1 VSVDGGGG
9 EPLRVALLLPS
20 FWPEVRR
27 GAERMARDLADD
39 LLARGHRP
47 RLVTS
52 HPAPPRRD
60 VEDGLPITR
69 HWRAPEGW
77 LRRRG
82 WLEYMTHVPLEAAD
96 LAAGDDDV
104 VQPLYATDAQAAA
117 WHTRRTGTPS
127 VFSYM
132 GIPTREGL
140 VDRRGRLA
148 LTLRAVRDC
157 TVTTALSRAAA
168 EHFER
173 WLDVEARVINPGV
186 NLAAFSPGGER
197 HERPTIFC
205 AADMTD
211 PRKRVGLLLEAFR
224 EVRRRLP
231 SARLVLSRPPGAAP
245 PGTGDGVEFADVDD
259 RGALA
264 DAYRGAWVAAL
275 PSVGEAFGLVLL
287 EAMACGTP
295 GVGTDDGGIP
305 EVLDRPE
312 VGRLFRRDDAASL
325 AEALLEALELA
336 GDPATGGACRARAQ
350 DFSIER
356 CGQAYEALYRELLAA
371 RR

>member
-1 VSVDGGGG
+1 VSPSGG
-9 EPLRVALLLPS
+9 PPVRVALLLPA

-52 HPAPPRRD
+52 HPGPMSRD
-60 VEDGLPITR
+60 VEDGLPIVR
-69 HWRAPEGW
+69 HRRPPDGW

-82 WLEYMTHVPLEAAD
+82 WLEYLTHVPSAALD
-96 LAAGDDDV
+96 LAAGSDDV
-104 VQPLYATDAQAAA
+104 VQPFHAADAQAAA
-117 WHTRRTGTPS
+117 WHTRRRGTPS

-148 LTLRAVRDC
+148 LTLRGAREC
-157 TVTTALSRAAA
+157 TVTTVLSRAAA
-168 EHFER
+168 AQFAR
-173 WLDVEARVINPGV
+173 WLDVETRVIPPGV
-186 NLAAFSPGGER
+186 NLAAFSPGGRR

-205 AADMTD
+205 GADVNE
-211 PRKRVGLLLEAFR
+211 PRKRVPLLLEAFR
-224 EVRRRLP
+224 EVRRRVP
-231 SARLVLSRPPGAAP
+231 EARLVLSRPPEAP
-245 PGTGDGVEFADVDD
+245 APAGDGVELADVDD

-264 DAYRGAWVAAL
+264 DAYREAWVAAL
-275 PSVGEAFGLVLL
+275 PSFGEAFGLVLV

-295 GVGTDDGGIP
+295 VVGTDDGAIP
-305 EVLDRPE
+305 EIVDRPE
-312 VGRLFRRDDAASL
+312 VGRLFRREDAASL
-325 AEALLEALELA
+325 AQALLEALELA
-336 GDPATGGACRARAQ
+336 GDPATGELCRARAQ

-356 CGQAYEALYRELLAA
+356 CGQAYEALYRELLA
-371 RR
+371 RRS